1 MPGGTDEPGD
11 GDEAEQPTILIDAKT
26 MHCVVDLRSLIA
38 LPANSEED
46 ALLTLR
52 AFFLQ
57 KGKTIRVPEH
67 AGHYATL
74 EKYVAQVALC
84 KVFFASSTKRPPEL
98 LVAWGDYSKLSLGM
112 EGQFAVSLRL
122 PLQKS
127 FRNFEETL
135 RYTKI
140 EDVRGVSPI
149 NAKIQ
154 PWCTVLPL
162 VLARQPMYALHN
174 IKSQA
179 DIMQLMVT
187 PLAVRIKQIAKI
199 TIAEIATIVKDTAE
213 QDERAAEKKKGE
225 LEARL
230 VSALKFLAQLPPKSY
245 DKRTADRIVVL
256 LTEKAPPP
264 WLSSPQK
271 SSLRKGDAVL
281 QMTCMHGAA
290 AAAPPPPPAVP
301 PVPEPPKPAEPKGD
315 DTTDGE
321 DEFGPVTEDEVDV
334 APAKPQP
341 QQIRR
346 GKSSRTAAAPARLSD
361 EQVGAK
367 KPKTAKQRA
376 AERDASLREDGI
388 NPRTKQPYRKGAY
401 NTAGPSA
408 ASEIARL
415 AAQKQRNDAAA
426 LKLSTDRVEMQRLKG
441 EVVRLT
447 AALAAE
453 STHHTLALAAK
464 ENEVIL
470 RVQDQL
476 LAKYQEGLRH
486 GADLAQRGILTP
498 NGAPMGTPASAGAV

>member
-281 QMTCMHGAA
+281 QMTCMHVAQLQLHPLHLLQSLQFLNPPNLPSVLNLPPTVMTPQMVRMSLVHLSTTRLMLLLPSPNPSKFAGASHRA
-290 AAAPPPPPAVP
+290 LQLHRPGCQMNRWERRSQKQPSSAQLSGMHHCGKMVSIPAPSNLIGKAL
-301 PVPEPPKPAEPKGD
+301 
-315 DTTDGE
+315 TT
-321 DEFGPVTEDEVDV
+321 
-334 APAKPQP
+334 Q
-341 QQIRR
+341 
-346 GKSSRTAAAPARLSD
+346 PARL
-361 EQVGAK
+361 
-367 KPKTAKQRA
+367 PHQR
-376 AERDASLREDGI
+376 SHGLQLRSSGM
-388 NPRTKQPYRKGAY
+388 TLQ
-401 NTAGPSA
+401 
-408 ASEIARL
+408 
-415 AAQKQRNDAAA
+415 
-426 LKLSTDRVEMQRLKG
+426 LS
-441 EVVRLT
+441 
-447 AALAAE
+447 
-453 STHHTLALAAK
+453 SLAL
-464 ENEVIL
+464 I
-470 RVQDQL
+470 
-476 LAKYQEGLRH
+476 GLKCS
-486 GADLAQRGILTP
+486 G
-498 NGAPMGTPASAGAV
+498 